1 MQLSQSVKFRE
12 RVWRHKSE
20 IEIEIEYDIFL
31 YLYLHHTHET
41 SSYILYLFHFHIC
54 LSSYSDSNQ
63 SYQIP
68 FNVLFNVDE
77 TSIERYN
84 FDLLL
89 TSTAIGSGDYEFLRL
104 SAHISVLIK
113 PRNHS
118 QTAALFKHQYQLD

>member
-1 MQLSQSVKFRE
+1 M
-12 RVWRHKSE
+12 WRHKSE
-20 IEIEIEYDIFL
+20 IEIEIEFEYDIF
-31 YLYLHHTHET
+31 YISTSTTHTRLLPT
-41 SSYILYLFHFHIC
+41 YSIC

>member
-1 MQLSQSVKFRE
+1 M
-12 RVWRHKSE
+12 WRHKSE
-20 IEIEIEYDIFL
+20 IEIEIEIEYDIF
-31 YLYLHHTHET
+31 YISTHHTHET
-41 SSYILYLFHFHIC
+41 SSYIPYLFHFHIC
-54 LSSYSDSNQ
+54 LFIITDSNQ

-89 TSTAIGSGDYEFLRL
+89 TSTAIGSGDYKFLRL

>member
-1 MQLSQSVKFRE
+1 M
-12 RVWRHKSE
+12 WRHKSE
-20 IEIEIEYDIFL
+20 IEIEIEIEYDIFISL
-31 YLYLHHTHET
+31 PPHTRD

-89 TSTAIGSGDYEFLRL
+89 TSTAIGSGDYKFLRL